1 MPFSL
6 TYSVLRAV
14 LLPAGEVV
22 VRQLEERT
30 S

>member
-6 TYSVLRAV
+6 TYCVLRAV
-14 LLPAGEVV
+14 PLPAGEVV

>member
-6 TYSVLRAV
+6 TYCVLRV
-14 LLPAGEVV
+14 VSLPAGEVV

>member
-14 LLPAGEVV
+14 PSSSGEVV
-22 VRQLEERT
+22 VRQLEEG
-30 S
+30 SS

>member
-14 LLPAGEVV
+14 SLPSGEVV
-22 VRQLEERT
+22 VRQLEEG
-30 S
+30 SS

>member
-14 LLPAGEVV
+14 PSPAGEVV
-22 VRQLEERT
+22 VRQLEEG
-30 S
+30 SS

>member
-14 LLPAGEVV
+14 PLSSGEVI
-22 VRQLEERT
+22 VRQLEEG
-30 S
+30 SS

>member
-14 LLPAGEVV
+14 TLPSGKVV

-30 S
+30 A

>member
-14 LLPAGEVV
+14 SLPASEVV

>member
-14 LLPAGEVV
+14 SLPAGEVV

-30 S
+30 P

>member
-14 LLPAGEVV
+14 PSPAGEVV
-22 VRQLEERT
+22 VRQLEEPT

>member
-14 LLPAGEVV
+14 SLPASEVV
-22 VRQLEERT
+22 VRQLEEG
-30 S
+30 SS